1 MSTPRSRYMM
11 SAYNGSLDHTAAI
24 DLEDIAYEDAVS
36 SDTYDFEQELLDEMN
51 EQTLYEIENDLD
63 PYDIE
68 YDR

>member
-11 SAYNGSLDHTAAI
+11 KAYNGSNDHTAAI

-36 SDTYDFEQELLDEMN
+36 SDTYDFEQDLLNEWN